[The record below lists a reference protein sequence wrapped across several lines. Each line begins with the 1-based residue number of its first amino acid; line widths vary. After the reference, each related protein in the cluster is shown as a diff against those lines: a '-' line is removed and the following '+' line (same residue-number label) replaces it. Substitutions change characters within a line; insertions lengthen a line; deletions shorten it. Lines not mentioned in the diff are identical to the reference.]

1 MTIADLAESVRSGQ
15 VTSVDLVRESQAAT
29 DRLDPLLG
37 TFLARFDESA
47 LATADQIDAAVVH
60 GDRLGPL
67 AGVPIGVKDFI
78 ATREGPTTGQ
88 SMVYDP
94 SWSHGRDAE
103 VVRRLRNAG
112 AIVLGKTTMVEHAAG
127 RPDPAKP
134 FPVPRNPWDVR
145 RFTGGSSAGTA
156 NGIAAGLF
164 PAGLGTDTSGSMRI
178 PAAMCGITGLKTT
191 RGLVPTDGCLPASPS
206 LDVVGP
212 MAHSAADL
220 TVMLSVM
227 SGEPVA
233 AGPTVP
239 ADLHGIRI
247 GVPWTILTDPSR
259 EIGDDCRAAFRRAT
273 TDLAAAGAEIVDFD
287 LGEIDRMIAATMII
301 MISEMY
307 RVHSQNLT
315 QRWDEYGRSIRRLA
329 AAGALVSTE
338 ADRAA
343 RAYGRRRGAELIA
356 RMEGLDAV
364 ATPTW
369 PTGAPLYQ
377 SGGGI
382 PQQEFNLTAA
392 WNATGFPA
400 LALPMGFDH
409 AGMPLSLQLV
419 GTPHTDFRLLQ
430 VGAGYQ
436 QCTDWHNYR
445 PSPDA
450 SSNAEPVPDLD
461 EGLDQN
467 ESEIIA
473 GIGRMLAD
481 AATTLTTTTLTI
493 PNERHSMNFVDEA
506 TTLQPGLVALRRKLH
521 AAPEVGL
528 DLPETQKTVLD
539 ELAELGLEITLG
551 KKTTSIA
558 AVLRGGK
565 PGPVVLLRGDMDAL
579 PVTELTDLEY
589 ASTNG
594 AMHACGHDLH
604 TAGLVGAAKLLA
616 AHRDELPGSVLFMFQ
631 PGEEG
636 EGGAKIMLD
645 EGLLELA
652 GERPVAAY
660 AIHVGPGEQGKFV
673 TRSGTAMAGAN
684 KLWVTM
690 QGSGGH
696 GSQPDKSIDPVP
708 PLAEMVTGLQTI
720 ATRRFSVFDPI
731 VVTVT
736 QLAAGEAINVI
747 PDSSKLGATV
757 RTLSNESVEQFRK
770 TTKEMADGI
779 AAAHGCTAHVE
790 LDVSY
795 PVTVNDPDA
804 TDRTVTTLQETFGDD
819 RVIEAPDPRMGS
831 EDFSFVL
838 QEVPG
843 TFVFLHATPEGM
855 DPESATNHSPRVYFD
870 DAVLADQAAALA
882 QLATTTLDSWSKPA
896 ASGNE

>member
-1 MTIADLAESVRSGQ
+1 MSIAGLSESVRSGR
-15 VTSVDLVRESQAAT
+15 VTATSLVRDCHAAA
-29 DRLDPLLG
+29 DRLDPVLG
-37 TFLARFDESA
+37 TFLSRYDEPA
-47 LATADQIDAAVVH
+47 LATAGQIDAAVAR

-67 AGVPIGVKDFI
+67 AGVPMGVKDFI

-94 SWSHGRDAE
+94 EWFRGRDAE
-103 VVRRLRNAG
+103 VIERLRDAG

-134 FPVPRNPWDVR
+134 FPVPRNPWDLR
-145 RFTGGSSAGTA
+145 RFTGGSSTGTA

-191 RGLVPTDGCLPASPS
+191 RGLVPTDGCLPASAS
-206 LDVVGP
+206 LDVIGP

-220 TVMLSVM
+220 TAILSVI
-227 SGEPVA
+227 
-233 AGPTVP
+233 
-239 ADLHGIRI
+239 ADVSANASTRTADDLTGTRI

-259 EIGDDCRAAFRRAT
+259 EISDDCLDAFRRAT
-273 TDLAAAGAEIVDFD
+273 ADLEAAGAEIAGFD
-287 LGEIDRMIAATMII
+287 LGEIDRMIAATMVV
-301 MISEMY
+301 MISEMHQ
-307 RVHSQNLT
+307 VHRQHLA
-315 QRWDEYGRSIRRLA
+315 QRWKEYGRSIRRLA
-329 AAGALVSTE
+329 AAGALVTHD
-338 ADRAA
+338 AYQAA
-343 RAYGRRRGAELIA
+343 HAYGRRCAAELIR

-369 PTGAPLYQ
+369 PTGAALYQ
-377 SGGGI
+377 SGGGV

-392 WNATGFPA
+392 WNAVGFPA

-409 AGMPLSLQLV
+409 AGMPLSLQLA
-419 GTPHTDFRLLQ
+419 GTPDSDFRLLQ
-430 VGAGYQ
+430 IGAGYQ
-436 QCTDWHNYR
+436 QRTDWHAYR
-445 PSPDA
+445 PSLDG
-450 SSNAEPVPDLD
+450 AETPAPVPDLD
-461 EGLDQN
+461 EALDTD
-467 ESEIIA
+467 ESEIID

-481 AATTLTTTTLTI
+481 AATTLTT
-493 PNERHSMNFVDEA
+493 PRDGGQKSMNLVDEA
-506 TTLQPGLVALRRKLH
+506 ATLQPELVALRRKLH

-528 DLPETQKTVLD
+528 DLPETQQAVLA

-551 KKTTSIA
+551 QKTTSVA

-579 PVTELTDLEY
+579 PVTELTDLDY
-589 ASTNG
+589 ASTNQ

-604 TAGLVGAAKLLA
+604 TAGLVGAAKLLV
-616 AHRDELPGSVLFMFQ
+616 AHRDELPGSVVFMFQ

-645 EGLLELA
+645 EGLLDVA
-652 GERPVAAY
+652 GEKPVAAY

-673 TRSGTAMAGAN
+673 ARSGTAMAGAN

-690 QGSGGH
+690 HGSGGH

-708 PLAEMVTGLQTI
+708 PLAEIVTGLQTL

-736 QLAAGEAINVI
+736 QLTAGEAINVI

-757 RTLSNESVEQFRK
+757 RTLSNESVEQFTK
-770 TTKEMADGI
+770 TAKEMADGI
-779 AAAHGCTAHVE
+779 AAAHGCTADVE

-795 PVTVNDPDA
+795 PVTVNDADTTA
-804 TDRTVTTLQETFGDD
+804 RTVATLQETFGDD

-843 TFVFLHATPEGM
+843 TFLFLQATPDGI
-855 DPESATNHSPRVYFD
+855 DPDSATNHSPRVYFD

-882 QLATTTLDSWSKPA
+882 QLAVSTLQTWGKPVA
-896 ASGNE
+896 NGNE